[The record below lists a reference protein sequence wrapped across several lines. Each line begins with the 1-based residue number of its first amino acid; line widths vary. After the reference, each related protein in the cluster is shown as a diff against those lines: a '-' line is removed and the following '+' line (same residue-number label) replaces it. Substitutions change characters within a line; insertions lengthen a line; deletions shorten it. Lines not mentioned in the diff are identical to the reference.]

1 MQYWRNKMNLTKKE
15 KDAIAICLNRYGKT
29 VEARNSE
36 NGKTIVGNLGIPC
49 VIITDK
55 EEVQKNEKEIAWIE
69 SLVKKVNG
77 ETK

>member
-1 MQYWRNKMNLTKKE
+1 MNLTKKE

>member
-55 EEVQKNEKEIAWIE
+55 EEVQKNEKELAWIE

>member
-1 MQYWRNKMNLTKKE
+1 MQYRINKMNLTKKE

-55 EEVQKNEKEIAWIE
+55 EEVQKNEKELAWIE

>member
-1 MQYWRNKMNLTKKE
+1 MNLTKSE
-15 KDAIAICLNRYGKT
+15 KSAIVRCLNRYGKT
-29 VEARNSE
+29 VEARNEE

-49 VIITDK
+49 VIIADK
-55 EEVQKNEKEIAWIE
+55 KEIQKNEKEIAWIE

>member
-1 MQYWRNKMNLTKKE
+1 MNLTKKE

-77 ETK
+77 ETKWLKKLKW

>member
-1 MQYWRNKMNLTKKE
+1 MNLTKKE

-55 EEVQKNEKEIAWIE
+55 EEVQKNEKELAWIE

-77 ETK
+77 ETKWTKLN